1 MKSMCELCDLNP
13 GKIITFD
20 NHGICKHCAEHL
32 ELKPKEIKDRTM
44 ESIIKRQEEIIK
56 RIKQCKQREIY
67 VIFAKRKLASTLR
80 VIFIA

>member
-1 MKSMCELCDLNP
+1 MCELCDLNP

-56 RIKQCKQREIY
+56 KD
-67 VIFAKRKLASTLR
+67 
-80 VIFIA
+80 

>member
-20 NHGICKHCAEHL
+20 NHSICKHCAEHL
-32 ELKPKEIKDRTM
+32 ELKPKKIKDRTM
-44 ESIIKRQEEIIK
+44 ESIIKKIR
-56 RIKQCKQREIY
+56 QCKQKEIY
-67 VIFAKRKLASTLR
+67 VNFAKRKLASTLR

>member
-56 RIKQCKQREIY
+56 RIKQCKQRNLCYLCEEETGKY
-67 VIFAKRKLASTLR
+67 FTSD
-80 VIFIA
+80 FIA